1 MMHLC
6 KEILKGDLIKWV
18 GKEMPSLG
26 LICNVKQTKDFR
38 QLALVMWV
46 SDPGATWWE
55 ETRFMKVIS
64 RAE

>member
-6 KEILKGDLIKWV
+6 KEILKGDLIEWV
-18 GKEMPSLG
+18 GKDMPGLG

-38 QLALVMWV
+38 HLALVMWV
-46 SDPGATWWE
+46 SQPGTTWWE

-64 RAE
+64 RVQ